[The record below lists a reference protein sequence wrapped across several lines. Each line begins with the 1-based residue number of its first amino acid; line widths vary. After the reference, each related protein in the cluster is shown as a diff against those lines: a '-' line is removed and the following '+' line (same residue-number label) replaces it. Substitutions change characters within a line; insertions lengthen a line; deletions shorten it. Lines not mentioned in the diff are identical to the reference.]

1 MPRPVRHSRLVLGA
15 ALLLAAVALLVFD
28 PADHGFF
35 PRCLFH
41 SLTGW
46 KCAGCGAQRMTH
58 SLLQLDIAEAF
69 RQNALLVLLLPYFAL
84 LLAAPLLRA
93 RWPRLHTALT
103 GRTAVVAAAW
113 LAVGWTVA
121 RNVWG
126 W

>member
-69 RQNALLVLLLPYFAL
+69 RQNALLVLQLPYFAL

-121 RNVWG
+121 RNVWE

>member
-84 LLAAPLLRA
+84 LLAAPLSSSSQCTSR
-93 RWPRLHTALT
+93 R
-103 GRTAVVAAAW
+103 
-113 LAVGWTVA
+113 
-121 RNVWG
+121 
-126 W
+126 